1 MYLYVTLSL
10 YICTQ
15 WKWPNRTTE
24 ERKKGRTAFHR
35 LSRFL
40 SQLSLSA
47 IPTLYTSLYPPFSH
61 LFSIQ
66 TQHFPS
72 DSLSPNKKTQQFSYP
87 ETMNPNDESLFPS
100 SRPPGSDSDSPITPP
115 TSGFSTIQ
123 PSSCPLPM
131 SFAGLSS
138 SSSSSPFV
146 PAVLEFEPYR
156 HMSEFKGIVI
166 GENVLNVPPI
176 GTSSELEEN
185 LDTPPQ
191 PLEALQG
198 TPIPPFLSKT
208 FDIVDDSTLDPIISW
223 GLRGESFVV
232 WDPLEFARLV
242 LPRNFKHNNFS
253 SFVRQLNTYGF
264 RKIDTDRWEFANEGF
279 LRGKRHLLKSIQRR
293 KSTQMQQIRSH
304 AGSSTELEKGGLEG
318 ELERLRK
325 EKTSMIQEVVELQH
339 QHHGTVQDMNAVNE
353 KLQAAEQ
360 RQKQMVTFLAKLFRN
375 PEFLA
380 RLQQKKEQRAI
391 DSPRTMRKFV
401 KHQQHE
407 PGQLESSMEGQ
418 IIEYRPEL
426 WNLAA
431 SSITPDLSPAAANEI
446 PDFLVQDREGN
457 LGLGAE
463 TLPFQIGNIV
473 SEELHVTHEVLK
485 TTEQVGERTSS
496 LRTEDPL
503 FKGKNVVYPQPELV
517 PEYFVSFPEDLTKEK
532 NVPESLSPGIESLVK
547 KEDVWNIGFQAG
559 AGMSNSSNELWDIV
573 TNYDVPEL
581 GISSGLS
588 HIWDLD
594 SLLVA
599 GSSGAEKWPGDDSP
613 FDEPDSQ
620 AGQTKDDISRKM
632 DP

>member
-1 MYLYVTLSL
+1 
-10 YICTQ
+10 
-15 WKWPNRTTE
+15 
-24 ERKKGRTAFHR
+24 
-35 LSRFL
+35 
-40 SQLSLSA
+40 
-47 IPTLYTSLYPPFSH
+47 
-61 LFSIQ
+61 
-66 TQHFPS
+66 
-72 DSLSPNKKTQQFSYP
+72 
-87 ETMNPNDESLFPS
+87 MNPNDESLFPS

-156 HMSEFKGIVI
+156 HVSEFKGIVI

-253 SFVRQLNTYGF
+253 SFVRQLNTYVGIALTQPTMACVVCFVYRKGDGNELVHGF
-264 RKIDTDRWEFANEGF
+264 RKIDTDRWEFANESF

-380 RLQQKKEQRAI
+380 CLQQKKEQRAI

-431 SSITPDLSPAAANEI
+431 SSITPDLSPAAAKEI

-473 SEELHVTHEVLK
+473 SEELHGTHEVLK

-573 TNYDVPEL
+573 SNYDVPEL

-588 HIWDLD
+588 DIWDLD

-599 GSSGAEKWPGDDSP
+599 GSSGAEKWPGDNSP

-620 AGQTKDDISRKM
+620 AGQTKYDISRKM